1 MHDSQLYAVNNQKS
15 IENDSMGVFRYNS
28 FDYTSEKNHFESH
41 EPIEPMELLPM
52 FVETLT
58 EYSAPEARACLV
70 VNLEDLVNEEYYIN
84 QISEVLKK
92 SNKHMVYKLCQNWWK
107 VTDKSSVKDMQ
118 VFFEE
123 NLSKK
128 LIKTQ
133 QILL

>member
-1 MHDSQLYAVNNQKS
+1 MD
-15 IENDSMGVFRYNS
+15 VFDYDS
-28 FDYTSEKNHFESH
+28 FDYRSQKNNFENH
-41 EPIEPMELLPM
+41 EPIEPMELMPT

-58 EYSAPEARACLV
+58 EYTAPEAQASLV

-84 QISEVLKK
+84 QISEALKQPK
-92 SNKHMVYKLCQNWWK
+92 KHLVYKLCQNWWK
-107 VTDKSSVKDMQ
+107 VTEKSSVKDMQ